1 MNLTSCG
8 VSMPHSVRKRSRPAQ
23 NSGEPILAA
32 TLLPMNFTNCGMS
45 MPHSVRNRSRPA
57 QNSGES
63 ILAATLSLMN
73 VTSCGAS
80 MLQSVR
86 KRSRPAKNSGELI
99 LVPTPRRERSVLRCL
114 WLKPNLER
122 ELRFPCGK
130 RSWRRAAVHNP
141 EPLWRLA
148 AHLSEGLGG
157 GIIEHLLFCCQ
168 QPASMLCLNRAEKED
183 GNE

>member
-1 MNLTSCG
+1 MIFDDVLVLAEPSRHG
-8 VSMPHSVRKRSRPAQ
+8 GEDGPQGFKIFMPHSVRKRSRPAQ
-23 NSGEPILAA
+23 SSGERILAA

-122 ELRFPCGK
+122 
-130 RSWRRAAVHNP
+130 
-141 EPLWRLA
+141 
-148 AHLSEGLGG
+148 
-157 GIIEHLLFCCQ
+157 
-168 QPASMLCLNRAEKED
+168 
-183 GNE
+183 